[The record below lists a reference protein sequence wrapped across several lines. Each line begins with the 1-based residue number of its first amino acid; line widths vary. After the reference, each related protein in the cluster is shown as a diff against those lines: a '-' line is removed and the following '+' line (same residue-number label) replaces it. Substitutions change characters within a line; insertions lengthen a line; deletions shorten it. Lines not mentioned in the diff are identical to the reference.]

1 VIAWEQTL
9 VMRLEEGVMP
19 GRAPAGDWPFQLIG
33 YTWRSGKLEL
43 LWRPWPEQDPG
54 THQAAITTIVGPT
67 RWPITRGTGIAVT
80 ATARPGVPGERR
92 CIGYRPPE
100 GGPPCPCPE
109 WRAVAPGSRA
119 QCDACA
125 RREGRLEVVAS
136 DGSRPPIGPLAGYL
150 RSAHEVY
157 LAAFA
162 PDLIKV
168 GVAGAGRT
176 ELRVLE
182 QGAPTGLVIGRAAD
196 GMAARRLEHALG
208 QVGARERVPVSV
220 KLRLLYPPPDTA
232 TLHRALAAALQRVV
246 AALPGGWPDDV
257 ERLDPPRSLDNT
269 GALGLDVI
277 NAAPLPAPGP
287 PASGVRGQVVAA
299 AGPLLVLRQAQ
310 ATLWGDAAP
319 PALEAHDLRAW
330 LGWRVSV

>member
-1 VIAWEQTL
+1 
-9 VMRLEEGVMP
+9 MP
-19 GRAPAGDWPFQLIG
+19 GRSPAGDRPVQLTG
-33 YTWRSGKLEL
+33 YTWRSGGLEL
-43 LWRPWPEQDPG
+43 LWRPWPEEDPG
-54 THQAAITTIVGPT
+54 TRPASALVVGPARWPVARGTAVAITA
-67 RWPITRGTGIAVT
+67 AV
-80 ATARPGVPGERR
+80 RPGVPGERR
-92 CIGYRPPE
+92 CVGYHPPE

-136 DGSRPPIGPLAGYL
+136 DGSRPPTGPLASYL

-168 GVAGAGRT
+168 GVAGPGRT

-182 QGAPTGLVIGRAAD
+182 QGAPAGLVIGRAAD

-208 QVGARERVPVSV
+208 QVGARERVPASI
-220 KLRLLYPPPDTA
+220 KLRLLYPPPDA
-232 TLHRALAAALQRVV
+232 AALHARLAAALERVV

-257 ERLDPPRSLDNT
+257 ERLDPPRPLDNT
-269 GALGLDVI
+269 RALGLDALD
-277 NAAPLPAPGP
+277 AAPLPAPGP
-287 PASGVRGQVVAA
+287 PAGGVRGQIVAA
-299 AGPLLVLRQAQ
+299 AGPLLVVRQAQ
-310 ATLWGDAAP
+310 ATLWGDTAP
-319 PALEAHDLRAW
+319 LALEAHDLRAW
-330 LGWRVSV
+330 LGWRVATGAA